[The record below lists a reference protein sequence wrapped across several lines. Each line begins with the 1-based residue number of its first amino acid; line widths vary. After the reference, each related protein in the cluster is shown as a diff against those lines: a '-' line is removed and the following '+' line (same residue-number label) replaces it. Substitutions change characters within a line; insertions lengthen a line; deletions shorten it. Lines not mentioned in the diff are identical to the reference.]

1 MSSRPSLDEP
11 AIAAAC
17 RSYGVRRLELFG
29 SAVCDPEHANDFD
42 FLVDLEE
49 TEPGV
54 YAKTFF
60 GLYDALA
67 KIGVADAALG
77 DQINRPAARA
87 RILHWYRSSARAAR
101 RCRPIRRVSR
111 VRCR

>member
-60 GLYDALA
+60 GLYDALL
-67 KIGVADAALG
+67 KIAG
-77 DQINRPAARA
+77 
-87 RILHWYRSSARAAR
+87 
-101 RCRPIRRVSR
+101 RPIDLVTERSIRNPYLRKSIDR
-111 VRCR
+111 NKRLIYAA

>member
-1 MSSRPSLDEP
+1 MSSRPFLDEP

-29 SAVCDPEHANDFD
+29 SAVRDPEHANDFD

-60 GLYDALA
+60 GLYDALRNQ
-67 KIGVADAALG
+67 GTALQHCCG
-77 DQINRPAARA
+77 NY
-87 RILHWYRSSARAAR
+87 LSASGCKGWHLWRDVQ
-101 RCRPIRRVSR
+101 PD
-111 VRCR
+111 